1 MKTKV
6 FFIILM
12 AACVAL
18 DVHTATIAFYK
29 GNTGNMW
36 FAIVAGV
43 FCAFCFGTNLYDLV
57 RMAKKN
63 DGDHL
68 DY

>member
-6 FFIILM
+6 FFIIIM

-18 DVHTATIAFYK
+18 DVHTATSAFYK

-36 FAIVAGV
+36 LAIAAGV
-43 FCAFCFGTNLYDLV
+43 FCAFCFGINLYDLV
-57 RMAKKN
+57 RMAKGKYE
-63 DGDHL
+63 GD
-68 DY
+68 Y

>member
-1 MKTKV
+1 MKTNV
-6 FFIILM
+6 IFIIIM

-18 DVHTATIAFYK
+18 DAHTATAAFYE

-36 FAIVAGV
+36 LAIVAGV
-43 FCAFCFGTNLYDLV
+43 FCAFCFGTNLHDLV

-63 DGDHL
+63 GCDHL

>member
-1 MKTKV
+1 MKTNV
-6 FFIILM
+6 FFIIIM

-18 DVHTATIAFYK
+18 NVHTATDAFYK

-36 FAIVAGV
+36 LAIVAGV
-43 FCAFCFGTNLYDLV
+43 FCAFCFGANLYDLV
-57 RMAKKN
+57 RMAKRN
-63 DGDHL
+63 NCDHL